1 MVETPE
7 ADIVE
12 RLSTNPLEMLDQ
24 SMMLLQSQEP
34 YLILRH
40 DRLKFG
46 TLSAAFEKFAP
57 EGGSMMT
64 KTPAADIVDLDRARR
79 WAGNVGYDG
88 YPTSVPM
95 RMITEIEALRERV
108 AELKALNHA
117 LNRDRNEVQRKLDVV
132 VKGLTDIANEAERE
146 KGGWVHLKRVI
157 GINARLVLASI
168 RGETGGVF

>member
-79 WAGNVGYDG
+79 WAGN
-88 YPTSVPM
+88 
-95 RMITEIEALRERV
+95 ERV